1 MPAYTY
7 LYVHR
12 HRGVGYRPAYDIKVA
27 HGKPFLC
34 ASCTLLSRANRSHV
48 SYIHM
53 LYREHIL
60 SREHMLYRVHSLS
73 REHIL
78 AANCSDVSYIHMCTF
93 VSLLP
98 LQYVHACA
106 RAVRA
111 SLSFIHLCQSIR
123 LVCFL
128 PRTPLSSH
136 FSLSL
141 SLSLSLSRWF
151 PLVRSLASFLSL
163 SLARPLCICLPLP
176 PLLYLS
182 HLQCLC

>member
-78 AANCSDVSYIHMCTF
+78 AANRSDVSYIHMCTF

-141 SLSLSLSRWF
+141 SLSRWF

>member
-98 LQYVHACA
+98 LRVCACLCTSLFIFHSSVSVHSSC
-106 RAVRA
+106 VFPPPHS
-111 SLSFIHLCQSIR
+111 SLLPFLSLC
-123 LVCFL
+123 
-128 PRTPLSSH
+128 
-136 FSLSL
+136 LSL
-141 SLSLSLSRWF
+141 SLSLSLVPS
-151 PLVRSLASFLSL
+151 RSLARFLSL
-163 SLARPLCICLPLP
+163 SLARSPS
-176 PLLYLS
+176 LYLS
-182 HLQCLC
+182 ASSSSPLSLSP